1 MAKVI
6 ELQTI
11 EAYKESLTPNGR
23 KIHELI
29 RRGTRYLDILAEVSH
44 VVNSAYKLDTEG
56 NVYYG
61 HSSVPLTMLYT
72 FNNIGGN
79 NSRLY
84 YNDSAYQ
91 RLCAFYAKLK
101 TRMIDKV
108 LRPLWSEYDV
118 EILMRVLYN
127 TRGWQVTQDDYL
139 QAIRK
144 FEGDLFAM
152 SRARQLFVDILEY
165 TNKNALLVAL
175 TSAPASRIY
184 ERPILD
190 RYAFAPLES
199 YYNGTFGLAYK
210 AYLAETEED
219 VYIPHYY
226 HRDSTGESSFYRS
239 IMHKFVPHS
248 ATTIPLTAE
257 ESMQAMNDFIQEL
270 QLQTPLSY
278 SI

>member
-23 KIHELI
+23 KINELI
-29 RRGTRYLDILAEVSH
+29 RRGARYLDIISKASH
-44 VVNSAYKLDTEG
+44 VVNNGYKTDTEG

-61 HSSVPLTMLYT
+61 CSSVPLTMLYP

-91 RLCAFYAKLK
+91 RVCTFYDKLK
-101 TRMIDKV
+101 ARMLDKV

-118 EILMRVLYN
+118 EILMRVLYDI
-127 TRGWQVTQDDYL
+127 RGWQVTQDDYL

-152 SRARQLFVDILEY
+152 SRARQLFVDILGY
-165 TNKNALLVAL
+165 TNKPALLVAL

-184 ERPILD
+184 ERLSPE
-190 RYAFAPLES
+190 RYTFASCDS
-199 YYNGTFGLAYK
+199 YYNGTFSLAYK
-210 AYLAETEED
+210 AYLAEIEED

-226 HRDSTGESSFYRS
+226 HRDSNGESSFYRS
-239 IMHKFVPHS
+239 IMHKFVPYS
-248 ATTIPLTAE
+248 DNINRLIAE
-257 ESMQAMNDFIQEL
+257 ESIQAMDDFVQAL
-270 QLQTPLSY
+270 QLQQALSY
-278 SI
+278 TI

>member
-23 KIHELI
+23 KINELI
-29 RRGTRYLDILAEVSH
+29 RRGNRYIDLISKVSH
-44 VVNSAYKLDTEG
+44 VVHNGYKTDTDG

-61 HSSVPLTMLYT
+61 HSSVPLTMLYP

-91 RLCAFYAKLK
+91 RVCIFYDKLK

-118 EILMRVLYN
+118 EILMRVLYD

-139 QAIRK
+139 QVIRK

-152 SRARQLFVDILEY
+152 SRARQLFVDILEH
-165 TNKNALLVAL
+165 TNRPALLVAL
-175 TSAPASRIY
+175 TDAPSSQLYGRLRPEGYTFASCNG
-184 ERPILD
+184 
-190 RYAFAPLES
+190 
-199 YYNGTFGLAYK
+199 YYNATFSLAYK

-226 HRDSTGESSFYRS
+226 HRDSNGESSFYRS
-239 IMHKFVPHS
+239 IMHKFVPYS
-248 ATTIPLTAE
+248 ENINRLIAE
-257 ESMQAMNDFIQEL
+257 ESIQAMDDFIQGL
-270 QLQTPLSY
+270 QLQQALSY
-278 SI
+278 TI